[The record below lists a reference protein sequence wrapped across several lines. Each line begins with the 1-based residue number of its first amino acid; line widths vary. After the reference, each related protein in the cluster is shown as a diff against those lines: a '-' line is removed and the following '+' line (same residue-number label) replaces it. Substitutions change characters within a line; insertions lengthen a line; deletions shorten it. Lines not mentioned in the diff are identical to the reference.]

1 MVGLSPSRWNL
12 FKKVTIKTAVPH
24 GGESTKKPGKIPG
37 FFSFGN
43 LLTL

>member
-1 MVGLSPSRWNL
+1 MNKQMGSLEDY
-12 FKKVTIKTAVPH
+12 KKVTIKTAVPQ

-37 FFSFGN
+37 FFSFGD